1 VVTPATPAEP
11 STARLKSAL
20 PRVALL
26 AGIWAIL
33 VGLLVAAGELVTGS
47 ATVTSWDQQVTRSAV
62 SSRTAALNTAMKIVT
77 WLGSW
82 VALVAAAAIIALL
95 VLTKRLPT
103 VAAVLALAAWAG
115 EALGVRIAKVVIARH
130 RPPHAIWLVNATG
143 WSFPSGH
150 TATAVL
156 TFTVLADCVTMLTR
170 HLLLK
175 VAGWLAAGLAVAA
188 TGFSRVE
195 LGVHWTTDVIA
206 SVAFVG
212 CWLAAITLVLFR
224 HHADGIP

>member
-1 VVTPATPAEP
+1 MITRWRP
-11 STARLKSAL
+11 TARLKSAL
-20 PRVALL
+20 PRVALV
-26 AGIWAIL
+26 AGIWAVL

-47 ATVTSWDQQVTRSAV
+47 TTVTSWDQQVTRSAV

-82 VALVAAAAIIALL
+82 VALLVAAAIIALL
-95 VLTKRLPT
+95 VLTKRLPA
-103 VAAVLALAAWAG
+103 VAAVLAVAAWAG
-115 EALGVRIAKVVIARH
+115 EALGVRIAKEAIARH

-156 TFTVLADCVTMLTR
+156 AFTVLAGCVTVLAR

-175 VAGWLAAGLAVAA
+175 VAGWLAAGLAIAA

-206 SVAFVG
+206 SVVFVS
-212 CWLAAITLVLFR
+212 CWLAAIALVSRR
-224 HHADGIP
+224 HSDTT